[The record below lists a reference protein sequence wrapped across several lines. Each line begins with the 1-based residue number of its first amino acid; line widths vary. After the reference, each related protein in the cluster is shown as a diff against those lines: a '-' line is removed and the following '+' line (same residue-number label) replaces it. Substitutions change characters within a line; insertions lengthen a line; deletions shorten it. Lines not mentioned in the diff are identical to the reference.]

1 MPLPEPLSDPLTHG
15 DLSVRRMRSSDIEP
29 IMAIESVSYGAH
41 HWSPESFKNEL
52 NNHVGRYY
60 VLVHEPLGQIIGY
73 CGYWLV
79 LDEAHITTIAVDPAY
94 RRQSLGELMLVM
106 MFEEMTLQSVKW
118 VTLEVRVSNVAAQ
131 RLYYK
136 FSFKTMGIRP
146 RYYQDVNEDALIMN
160 VDDVQSLPCRDIIRQ
175 AKASLREHLGG
186 QLPRGVR

>member
-1 MPLPEPLSDPLTHG
+1 
-15 DLSVRRMRSSDIEP
+15 
-29 IMAIESVSYGAH
+29 
-41 HWSPESFKNEL
+41 
-52 NNHVGRYY
+52 
-60 VLVHEPLGQIIGY
+60 
-73 CGYWLV
+73 
-79 LDEAHITTIAVDPAY
+79 ITTIAVDPAY

-106 MFEEMTLQSVKW
+106 MLEEMTLQSVKW

-160 VDDVQSLPCRDIIRQ
+160 VDDVQSLPCRDTIRQ